1 MLERKKHFQLFWP
14 LVPLGLVLLSSYV
27 LLLRGKLWNLY
38 SNIMQP
44 MVIVAMFYNGSEEE
58 GRANFKSFLDLSKLY
73 RSFDVAHL

>member
-1 MLERKKHFQLFWP
+1 
-14 LVPLGLVLLSSYV
+14 
-27 LLLRGKLWNLY
+27 
-38 SNIMQP
+38 MQP